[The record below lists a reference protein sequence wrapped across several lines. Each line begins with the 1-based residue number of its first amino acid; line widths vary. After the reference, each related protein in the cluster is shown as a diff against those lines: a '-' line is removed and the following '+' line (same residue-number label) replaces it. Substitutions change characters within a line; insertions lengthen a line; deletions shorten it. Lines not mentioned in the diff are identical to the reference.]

1 MTFVIGMVIVFGCLL
16 GGFAAM
22 GGHIGVLWQPFEYI
36 IILGSAIGT
45 FFVANP
51 MKVVKD
57 TFKGITEAIKEASPK
72 PRDYLDTLAIL
83 YALMRELRTKTRT
96 EMEVHVDNP
105 GESEIF
111 KAFPKILADKDLTNF
126 ICDYCRLIIIGNAR
140 THEIEALMDEE
151 IQTIQRDKLKVYLAL
166 SAIADGLPALGI
178 VAAVLGVIK
187 AMGALDQPPE
197 VLGHLIGAAL
207 VGTFAGILF
216 SYGIFGPLATKVK
229 SGAREE
235 GAALC
240 DHQADAACLHERR
253 HAAGRPRT
261 WTQDHFGIRAAHHLR
276 GRTGDDELRLR
287 RQQGG
292 LTWEHRSTPAI
303 SSPHRV
309 RRSQACRAC
318 RSSLLPLP
326 RLVPRA
332 SPASMPRRGG
342 LRPRA
347 SPKSPRRL
355 RMPKDASCASSRNVA
370 R

>member
-1 MTFVIGMVIVFGCLL
+1 MTFIIGMVIVFGCLL

-22 GGHIGVLWQPFEYI
+22 GGHISVLWQPFEYV

-57 TFKGITEAIKEASPK
+57 SFKGIMEAIKEATPK

-105 GESEIF
+105 AESEIF
-111 KAFPKILADKDLTNF
+111 KAFPKILADRDLTNF
-126 ICDYCRLIIIGNAR
+126 ICDFCRLIIIGNAR

-166 SAIADGLPALGI
+166 SAVADALPALGI

-216 SYGIFGPLATKVK
+216 SYGVFGPLATKVK
-229 SGAREE
+229 SVREKKVRLYVIIKQTLLAFMNGAMPQVALEHGRKTISAYERPSISQVE
-235 GAALC
+235 QETMNPGSGDQKAA
-240 DHQADAACLHERR
+240 
-253 HAAGRPRT
+253 
-261 WTQDHFGIRAAHHLR
+261 
-276 GRTGDDELRLR
+276 
-287 RQQGG
+287 
-292 LTWEHRSTPAI
+292 
-303 SSPHRV
+303 
-309 RRSQACRAC
+309 
-318 RSSLLPLP
+318 
-326 RLVPRA
+326 
-332 SPASMPRRGG
+332 
-342 LRPRA
+342 
-347 SPKSPRRL
+347 
-355 RMPKDASCASSRNVA
+355 
-370 R
+370 

>member
-1 MTFVIGMVIVFGCLL
+1 MTFVIGMIIVMGCLF

-22 GGHIGVLWQPFEYI
+22 GGQIGVLWQPFEYI

-57 TFKGITEAIKEASPK
+57 SMKGIIEAIKESTPK

-105 GESEIF
+105 AESDIF
-111 KAFPKILADKDLTNF
+111 KAFPKILADKDMTNF

-140 THEIEALMDEE
+140 THEIESLMDEE
-151 IQTIQRDKLKVYLAL
+151 IQTIQRDKLKVYFAL
-166 SAIADGLPALGI
+166 SAIADALPALGI

-216 SYGIFGPLATKVK
+216 SYGFFGPLATKVK
-229 SGAREE
+229 TVREKKVRLYVIVKQTLLAFMNGAMPQVALEHGRKTISAYERPTISEVEQETMNTGSGESK
-235 GAALC
+235 AA
-240 DHQADAACLHERR
+240 
-253 HAAGRPRT
+253 
-261 WTQDHFGIRAAHHLR
+261 
-276 GRTGDDELRLR
+276 
-287 RQQGG
+287 
-292 LTWEHRSTPAI
+292 
-303 SSPHRV
+303 
-309 RRSQACRAC
+309 
-318 RSSLLPLP
+318 
-326 RLVPRA
+326 
-332 SPASMPRRGG
+332 
-342 LRPRA
+342 
-347 SPKSPRRL
+347 
-355 RMPKDASCASSRNVA
+355 
-370 R
+370 